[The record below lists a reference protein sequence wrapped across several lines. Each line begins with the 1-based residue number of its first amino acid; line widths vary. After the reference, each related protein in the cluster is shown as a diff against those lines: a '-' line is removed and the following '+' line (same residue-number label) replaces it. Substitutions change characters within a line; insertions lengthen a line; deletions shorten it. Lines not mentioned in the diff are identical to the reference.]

1 MSNKFN
7 NAHIGVSGHGNK
19 WAGFS
24 HASAGGSK
32 NYGFLHHCDG
42 SYSLINKKSGGG
54 HIGFR
59 RDNADMLKMGDD
71 GVLQV
76 TQDSVALSLRSTS
89 ISVCVCVCVFTCFYC
104 SVRVCCC

>member
-1 MSNKFN
+1 MATVIEG
-7 NAHIGVSGHGNK
+7 NAKIGVSGHGNG

-24 HASAGGSK
+24 HSSAGGSK
-32 NYGFLHHCDG
+32 NYGFLHHSDG

-59 RDNADMLKMGDD
+59 RDNQDMLKMADD

-76 TQDSVALSLRSTS
+76 TSYRC
-89 ISVCVCVCVFTCFYC
+89 CVGARHTNH
-104 SVRVCCC
+104 